1 MFESR
6 VEEAAAAVA
15 ALRAYL
21 ATADGATK
29 IEGLKAVERLIRD
42 LSHLRLSEIA
52 DLDRSGEFD
61 QRCVTTRAAIA
72 DLLGY
77 HPQRARR
84 MVAVARAVFPT
95 TLDGQ
100 PVEPAMPATAAALG
114 ALTIDQP
121 HADVIENLLNSPTGR
136 RLDPGVWGGAEKQ
149 LAEWATTC
157 RPDELRRLGTQ
168 LLNTLDQDGPEPED
182 EKPQLNELYLYRCRD
197 GHGGRITG
205 QLDTP
210 TFTALSLALE
220 GHRTSGNDDEDKSLP
235 ERDADA
241 LGALC
246 VQALNQADLPVQGG
260 ERPHLTVIVQEKD
273 LRERVRG
280 ATLGLGWAT
289 TAHIR
294 QLACDCKVLPV
305 VLDGDSTVVDVGRIR
320 RTVDHYQRRAIAA
333 RDQGCA
339 WRGCNRKPRHC
350 EVHHIIP
357 WAHGGRTDLN
367 NLVMLCWA
375 HHRMIHHAGWEIRI
389 HNGWPEFTPPKWID
403 ASQTPRRKP
412 RTPLT
417 A

>member
-1 MFESR
+1 MFELR

-21 ATADGATK
+21 GTADGTTQ
-29 IEGLKAVERLIRD
+29 IEGLKAIERLGRD
-42 LSHLRLSEIA
+42 LSHLRLSLVA
-52 DLDRSGEFD
+52 RLDQSGEFD

-77 HPQRARR
+77 HPGRARR

-100 PVEPAMPATAAALG
+100 PVEPVMPATATALG
-114 ALTIDQP
+114 AFTIDQS

-136 RLDPGVWGGAEKQ
+136 RLDPGVWRGAEKQ
-149 LAEWATTC
+149 LAEWAATC
-157 RPDELRRLGTQ
+157 RPDEVRRLGTQ
-168 LLNTLDQDGPEPED
+168 LLKTLDQDGPEPED
-182 EKPQLNELYLYRCRD
+182 EKPQLNELYLYRCRN
-197 GHGGRITG
+197 GQGGRVKG

-220 GHRTSGNDDEDKSLP
+220 AHRTSGDDDDKSLP

-246 VQALNQADLPVQGG
+246 VQALNHGALPVQGG
-260 ERPHLTVIVQEKD
+260 ERPHFTVIVQEKD
-273 LRERVRG
+273 LRERMRG

-289 TAHIR
+289 AAQIR

-305 VLDGDSTVVDVGRIR
+305 VMDGNSKVVDVGQIR

-333 RDQGCA
+333 RDRGCA
-339 WRGCNRKPRHC
+339 WRGCNKNPRHC